1 MEIQSIKQGKTK
13 SIITADGKEY
23 DFSNEVIFTQR
34 LQEGEIGAK
43 QFFEL
48 KEKSDCLLAKQ
59 YLFGLLARSQKS
71 KKDAAT
77 RLRQKGFGSKA
88 VNFAIQKAE
97 EYSLLNDDYYAQCYV
112 KTYSRTKGRRLLEY
126 ELKRQGIDE
135 QIIQR
140 VFEEEPDTDD
150 ETALAAARKYIRLK
164 GERATRDKL
173 YRSLAQKGFN
183 NDSIIR
189 AIESIFSD
197 QNDYED

>member
-150 ETALAAARKYIRLK
+150 KTALAAARKYIRLK